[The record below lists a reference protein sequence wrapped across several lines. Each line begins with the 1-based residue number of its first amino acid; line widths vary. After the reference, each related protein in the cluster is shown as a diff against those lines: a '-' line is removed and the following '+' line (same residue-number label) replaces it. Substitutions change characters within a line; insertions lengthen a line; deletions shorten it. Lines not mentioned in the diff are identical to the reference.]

1 MKKSITSD
9 SPLNL
14 GAIDIGSNAVRLLV
28 AQAVPYRKEI
38 DFTKLSL
45 LRLPLRL
52 GLDVFE
58 TGKIS
63 PEKAELLLKSM
74 QSFKLIMEI
83 YGVQK
88 YRACATSAMRDASN
102 SPEIVA
108 EIKEKTGIEIEV
120 ISGREEAAIIYETHL
135 RHTGSK
141 NGSTLYIDVGG
152 GSTELTLYSFGEK
165 VLQESFDIGTIR
177 LMSGR
182 VREGIWDEIRNSVK
196 LAVKDHKP
204 LTVVGSGGNINKLFA
219 LSKNKEG
226 DPMALNQLEIF
237 LRDLGSM
244 SISERMHAFQLRQ
257 ERAEVIVPALQIYTS
272 ILRWSGARK
281 ITVPKIGLADGLVRN
296 IYYNL

>member
-1 MKKSITSD
+1 M
-9 SPLNL
+9 NL

-28 AQAVPYRKEI
+28 AQAVPYKKEI

-58 TGKIS
+58 NGKIS

-74 QSFKLIMEI
+74 ESFKLIMEI
-83 YGVQK
+83 YGVK
-88 YRACATSAMRDASN
+88 KFRACATSAMRDAANAS
-102 SPEIVA
+102 EIVA
-108 EIKEKTGIEIEV
+108 NIKEKTGIEIEV

-135 RHTGSK
+135 RESGSK

-177 LMSGR
+177 LLSGK
-182 VREGIWDEIRNSVK
+182 VKEEIWEDIKRSVK

-204 LTVVGSGGNINKLFA
+204 LMVVGSGGNINKLFA

-226 DPMALNQLEIF
+226 DPMALGQLEVF

-244 SISERMHAFQLRQ
+244 SLSERMHTFQLRQ

-281 ITVPKIGLADGLVRN
+281 ISVPKIGLADGLVRN

>member
-1 MKKSITSD
+1 MTNILSPTYRRRPFVLNWRFISIWLKKSITSD

-141 NGSTLYIDVGG
+141 NGCDSEEEEYLFHRFYGF
-152 GSTELTLYSFGEK
+152 SF
-165 VLQESFDIGTIR
+165 I
-177 LMSGR
+177 
-182 VREGIWDEIRNSVK
+182 
-196 LAVKDHKP
+196 AV
-204 LTVVGSGGNINKLFA
+204 S
-219 LSKNKEG
+219 
-226 DPMALNQLEIF
+226 
-237 LRDLGSM
+237 
-244 SISERMHAFQLRQ
+244 
-257 ERAEVIVPALQIYTS
+257 
-272 ILRWSGARK
+272 
-281 ITVPKIGLADGLVRN
+281 
-296 IYYNL
+296 